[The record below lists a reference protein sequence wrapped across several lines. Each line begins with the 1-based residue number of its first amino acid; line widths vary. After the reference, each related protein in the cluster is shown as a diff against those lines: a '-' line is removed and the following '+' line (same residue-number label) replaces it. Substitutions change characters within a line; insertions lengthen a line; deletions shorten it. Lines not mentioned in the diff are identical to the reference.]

1 MSELDE
7 LQVGAA
13 TPVSMYTRY
22 TQDTEPKRVALNLSQ
37 SIVCFWRTK
46 MAWPESEQRRFTAN
60 ELRQYVN
67 HYNYGTAPASADRV
81 MRNLKKAGKI
91 NYEVV
96 NRAKSLYVALPLEE
110 QVVLG

>member
-1 MSELDE
+1 MTDWSEAPGSTKSLMPNPE
-7 LQVGAA
+7 L
-13 TPVSMYTRY
+13 
-22 TQDTEPKRVALNLSQ
+22 KRVALNLSQ
-37 SIVCFWRTK
+37 AIIAFWNERL
-46 MAWPESEQRRFTAN
+46 AVQRNGLAGRFTAN

-81 MRNLKKAGKI
+81 IRNLKKAGKI